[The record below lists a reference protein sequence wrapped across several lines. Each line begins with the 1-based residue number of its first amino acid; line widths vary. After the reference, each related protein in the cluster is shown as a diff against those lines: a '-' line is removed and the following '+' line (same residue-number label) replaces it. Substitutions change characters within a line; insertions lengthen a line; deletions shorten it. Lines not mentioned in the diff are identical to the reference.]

1 LPASPV
7 VTTTLNSL
15 FQAPAPISPALP
27 DFEHCSQIPRNVL
40 ADFAANVSGDPLERK
55 PHRRLVDGVQ
65 HSGQQNYLQTLPLC
79 PDQSSVRIHTFSSP
93 VTSSNLSDNFSQTPL
108 SVSPMSPMSPATPVM
123 PATPKLRFYAPG
135 NKDKAACYVASEQ
148 QKGKTKTDVG

>member
-1 LPASPV
+1 M

-40 ADFAANVSGDPLERK
+40 ADFTANVSGDSLERGL
-55 PHRRLVDGVQ
+55 HYSLVDGVQ

-79 PDQSSVRIHTFSSP
+79 PDQSSIRIHTFSSP
-93 VTSSNLSDNFSQTPL
+93 MTSSNLSDNFSQIPL
-108 SVSPMSPMSPATPVM
+108 PVSPMSPMSPATLVT
-123 PATPKLRFYAPG
+123 PATPRLRFYAPG
-135 NKDKAACYVASEQ
+135 NKGKAACYVTSEQ
-148 QKGKTKTDVG
+148 QKGKTKSDVG